1 MTHLASDD
9 ALCRC
14 LHPHGVPVDAPA
26 VRPEPFCLTC
36 LTLPIERRPVPE
48 EHAFTALNT
57 GPVIEAGTD
66 PWDPY
71 WWAVK
76 PEASAPSETEAVPAR
91 K

>member
-1 MTHLASDD
+1 M
-9 ALCRC
+9 
-14 LHPHGVPVDAPA
+14 
-26 VRPEPFCLTC
+26 
-36 LTLPIERRPVPE
+36 PE